1 MKSVVVIFQTI
12 TPSFEK
18 KPKKKKTTTFRNE
31 DFDDVRDDDDD
42 DKDDDKD
49 AVSKREER
57 ICARAESGVDEDI
70 QRREKGNHARG
81 EREFVAH
88 D

>member
-1 MKSVVVIFQTI
+1 MCV
-12 TPSFEK
+12 FEFSL
-18 KPKKKKTTTFRNE
+18 PLCLHKKKVHHNALK
-31 DFDDVRDDDDD
+31 VLSQDDD

-49 AVSKREER
+49 DASKREER

>member
-1 MKSVVVIFQTI
+1 MK
-12 TPSFEK
+12 
-18 KPKKKKTTTFRNE
+18 TFRNE

-42 DKDDDKD
+42 DDKDDDKD
-49 AVSKREER
+49 DASKREER